1 MRRSVAWAGFLSL
14 AFLILSGNAAMAA
27 GSQSLTADHAA
38 GTLGEAYTMSGTIT
52 LTGLRAGASY
62 RLLDAFEAL
71 PTPDC
76 PAPGPGSCRARV
88 YRGSYTA
95 NFGTCSGG
103 SIASGSET
111 IGAGEFVQV
120 SALAPTPGMALTVT
134 AKSAAAL
141 SCHYRVSVAGK
152 APPGAIMSARNHVWV
167 FLGGAVASDVA
178 GPGMPAPVDA
188 PPPTV
193 PEAPIPLLLPLT
205 GLLTAAVVSLVF
217 LRRRALPV

>member
-1 MRRSVAWAGFLSL
+1 MRRAVTWAGFLSL
-14 AFLILSGNAAMAA
+14 AFLTMSGNVAMAA
-27 GSQSLTADHAA
+27 GSQSLTTDHAA

-76 PAPGPGSCRARV
+76 PAPGPGLCQGRV

-95 NFGTCSGG
+95 NFDRCSGG

-111 IGAGEFVQV
+111 IGAAEFTQA

-141 SCHYRVSVAGK
+141 ACHYRVSFAGR
-152 APPGAIMSARNHVWV
+152 APPGAITSARNHVWV

-178 GPGMPAPVDA
+178 GPDMPAPVDA